1 MPPKSALS
9 PAVPVWVWLRSVV
22 TLRGSVLPHILPLI
36 LLFGLYSAAIVEAW
50 QMHFPVPIGVLGELT
65 SNVVYNLVL
74 GLLLVFRTNS
84 SYDRFW
90 EGRKAWGDIVVNI
103 RNLARTMQLCIPV
116 SNEEQQQR
124 RQRILQMLPGFAVAT
139 KLHLRDRDEHQEL
152 EAYFN
157 PEEIKQLSQSRNR
170 PLQITLWIQDYLQQ
184 EFQQER
190 IDTVRLLELNQFL
203 NAIIQGLTACERIRQ
218 TPIPP
223 AYLIYL
229 RRLIGVYCLCLPVVL
244 TPKLGW
250 WTVAV
255 VVMLGFI
262 LFGIE
267 ELGRE
272 IEDPFGLDPNDLPL
286 EAICTTLVDNVNTIS
301 GVRVPDNTG
310 SVPPIPTDNSLLQ
323 TH

>member
-1 MPPKSALS
+1 MTAKSPP
-9 PAVPVWVWLRSVV
+9 PAHIWLWLRTVL
-22 TLRGSVLPHILPLI
+22 TLRGSLLPNILPLMGV
-36 LLFGLYSAAIVEAW
+36 FTLYSAAIVEAW
-50 QMHFPVPIGVLGELT
+50 QMHFPLPIRVFGELT
-65 SNVVYNLVL
+65 NNVVFNLVL

-90 EGRKAWGDIVVNI
+90 EGRKAWGDIVVNV
-103 RNLARTMQLCIPV
+103 RNLARTIQLCIPV
-116 SNEEQQQR
+116 QTEAESQR
-124 RQRILQMLPGFAVAT
+124 RQRILQMLTGFAVAT
-139 KLHLRDRDEHQEL
+139 KLHLREVTDNPEL
-152 EAYFN
+152 VPYFN
-157 PEEIKQLSQSRNR
+157 ADELTQLQQSRNR

-229 RRLIGVYCLCLPVVL
+229 RRLIALYCLCLPLALV
-244 TPKLGW
+244 TQWGW
-250 WTVAV
+250 WTVLV
-255 VVMLGFI
+255 VGVVGFI

-267 ELGRE
+267 ELGRQ
-272 IEDPFGLDPNDLPL
+272 IADPFGFDPNDLPL
-286 EAICTTLVDNVNTIS
+286 EAICTTLAENVSTIAGVNGFDNS
-301 GVRVPDNTG
+301 
-310 SVPPIPTDNSLLQ
+310 PPMPPTPSDSSLLQ